1 MNEWAVV
8 AAQLV
13 ESLLPITG
21 SVVRI
26 QSLAIVIYSQ
36 LVLETENKGERGR
49 EGPIFFIKRPKRSGR
64 KMTGKTRTIKIE
76 FEMKKTGFQ

>member
-49 EGPIFFIKRPKRSGR
+49 EGPIFFY
-64 KMTGKTRTIKIE
+64 
-76 FEMKKTGFQ
+76 KKTKTNWEKNDGKDPNYKNRV

>member
-36 LVLETENKGERGR
+36 LVLETENKGESGR
-49 EGPIFFIKRPKRSGR
+49 EGPIFL
-64 KMTGKTRTIKIE
+64 
-76 FEMKKTGFQ
+76 